1 MHLHRKL
8 VLGDPILVNPRVE
21 LWVDH
26 LMGVGLY
33 PIVSP
38 LDFGRQNQKVR

>member
-26 LMGVGLY
+26 LMGVGKSLFVTSLLRATTY
-33 PIVSP
+33 
-38 LDFGRQNQKVR
+38 Q